1 MTKKFNQTVF
11 RQEDVE
17 AERFI
22 KDNYCWPESSV
33 MHVVGEG
40 GGGGGGGGG
49 RH

>member
-1 MTKKFNQTVF
+1 M
-11 RQEDVE
+11 E
-17 AERFI
+17 AGHFI

-40 GGGGGGGGG
+40 GGGGGGGGEDG